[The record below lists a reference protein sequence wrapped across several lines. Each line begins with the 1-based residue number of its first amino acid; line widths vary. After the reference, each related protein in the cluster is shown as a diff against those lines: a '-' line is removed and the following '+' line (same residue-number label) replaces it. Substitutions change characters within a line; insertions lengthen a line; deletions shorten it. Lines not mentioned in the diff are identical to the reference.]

1 MRRRIRTAHLIP
13 IPFFDR
19 RPRCL
24 VGIAKLSVIFF
35 GERPSPRLLFALS
48 SFLKI
53 PTSFSANGQNHESA
67 ASTDHMRILPQATR
81 TTHVLWYFLAL
92 PALEKCASW
101 QDRKMGRFLS

>member
-24 VGIAKLSVIFF
+24 VGIAKLSVLFF

-53 PTSFSANGQNHESA
+53 PTSFSANGQNHERA
-67 ASTDHMRILPQATR
+67 PHPQ
-81 TTHVLWYFLAL
+81 TT
-92 PALEKCASW
+92 CAS
-101 QDRKMGRFLS
+101 FLRPLGPHMSSGIF